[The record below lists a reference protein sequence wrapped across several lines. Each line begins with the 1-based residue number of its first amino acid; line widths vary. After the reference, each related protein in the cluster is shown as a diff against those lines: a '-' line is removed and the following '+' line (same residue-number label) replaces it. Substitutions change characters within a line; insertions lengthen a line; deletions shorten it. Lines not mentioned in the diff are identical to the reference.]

1 MIEVRKTEVF
11 ATWFENL
18 GDKRAKARRQARID
32 RMEVGHFGD
41 TRPVGKGVRELRIH
55 YGPGYL
61 VYFLQRGSIVVVL
74 LCGGEKKTQQ
84 ADISKAR
91 ELAGELEG

>member
-1 MIEVRKTEVF
+1 M
-11 ATWFENL
+11 
-18 GDKRAKARRQARID
+18 RAKARIQARID
-32 RMEVGHFGD
+32 RMEVGNFGD

-55 YGPGYL
+55 YSPGYR
-61 VYFLQRGSIVVVL
+61 VYFVQRGSVVVML